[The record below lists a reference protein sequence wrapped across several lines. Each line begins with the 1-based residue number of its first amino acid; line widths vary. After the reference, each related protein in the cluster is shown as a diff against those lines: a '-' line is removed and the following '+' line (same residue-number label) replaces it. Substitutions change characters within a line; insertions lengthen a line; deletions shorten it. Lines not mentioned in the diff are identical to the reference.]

1 MFKKLTKLILGI
13 DAGNFKA
20 KVASVHGVDSFKTNI
35 CGWFER
41 DVEETF
47 GEDDM
52 SFEIDGK
59 KGYAGSIAEAE
70 DEFGDGTRYGD
81 SKAHSETKIRVL
93 LAIHRYMEKYNLA
106 ASSVYIVTGQP
117 IATHKEG
124 EKQQIIDLLKGK
136 HDYVVNGKRRK
147 ITIEDVKVSPEGS
160 GAFWSNPQPGTVRII
175 DVGSGTVNMG
185 TISDKK
191 FIHKSSG
198 TMDTGMETM
207 KNKNDLD
214 GMARGIVQATT
225 KLKWKKD
232 DTVLICGGIANLMLP
247 HIQKHYANAE
257 VLKPMLKT
265 ENETVTKKPI
275 YANAIAFYT
284 IAKGLYK

>member
-1 MFKKLTKLILGI
+1 MTKLILGI

-52 SFEIDGK
+52 SFEIDGR

-81 SKAHSETKIRVL
+81 TKAHDDTKIRVL

-106 ASSVYIVTGQP
+106 ASSVYIVVGQP
-117 IATHKEG
+117 IATHKVG
-124 EKQQIIDLLKGK
+124 EKQHIIDLLKGK

-147 ITIEDVKVSPEGS
+147 ITIEDVKVSPEGAS
-160 GAFWSNPQPGTVRII
+160 AFFSNPQKGDIRILDI
-175 DVGSGTVNMG
+175 GSGTVNMA

-198 TMDTGMETM
+198 TMNTGMETL
-207 KNKNDLD
+207 KNKDDLD
-214 GMARGIVQATT
+214 GMSRGIVQATT

-232 DTVLICGGIANLMLP
+232 DTVLLCGGIANLILP
-247 HIQKHYANAE
+247 NIKKHYANSE
-257 VLKPMLKT
+257 TLKPLLVT
-265 ENETVTKKPI
+265 EDETVTEKPI
-275 YANAIAFYT
+275 FANAIAFYN
-284 IAKGLYK
+284 IAKGVYK

>member
-1 MFKKLTKLILGI
+1 MTKLLLGI

-41 DVEETF
+41 DVQETF

-52 SFEIDGK
+52 SFEIDGR

-81 SKAHSETKIRVL
+81 SKAHDETKIRVL

-124 EKQQIIDLLKGK
+124 EKQLIIDLLKGK

-160 GAFWSNPQPGTVRII
+160 AAFLSNPNLGNGILHII
-175 DVGSGTVNMG
+175 DVGSGTVNMA
-185 TISDKK
+185 TVSEKR

-198 TMDTGMETM
+198 TMDTGIETL
-207 KNKNDLD
+207 KNRNDLE
-214 GMARGIVQATT
+214 GMSRGIIQATT

-232 DTVLICGGIANLMLP
+232 DTVFVCGGIANLMLP
-247 HIQKHYANAE
+247 HLQKHYVNAE
-257 VLKPMLKT
+257 VLKPLLAT
-265 ENETVTKKPI
+265 ETETVTEKPI
-275 YANAIAFYT
+275 YANAIAFYN
-284 IAKGLYK
+284 IAKGVYK

>member
-1 MFKKLTKLILGI
+1 MTKLILGI

-20 KVASVHGVDSFKTNI
+20 KSASVYGTDSFKTNI

-47 GEDDM
+47 GTDDM

-59 KGYAGSIAEAE
+59 KGFAGSIAEHE
-70 DEFGDGTRYGD
+70 DEFGNGTRYGNT
-81 SKAHSETKIRVL
+81 KAHDETKIRVL
-93 LAIHRYMEKYNLA
+93 LAIHRHLEKYDIA

-136 HDYVVNGKRRK
+136 HDYIVNGKRRK
-147 ITIEDVKVSPEGS
+147 ITIEDVKVTAEGS
-160 GAFWSNPQPGTVRII
+160 AAFWSHPQAGNVRILDI
-175 DVGSGTVNMG
+175 GSGTVNMA
-185 TISDKK
+185 TISDKR

-198 TMDTGMETM
+198 TMDTGIETL
-207 KNKNDLD
+207 KNRNDLE

-225 KLKWKKD
+225 KLKWKKG
-232 DTVLICGGIANLMLP
+232 DTVLVCGGIANLMLP
-247 HIQKHYANAE
+247 HVQKHFPNAE
-257 VLKPMLKT
+257 VLKPLLVT
-265 ENETVTKKPI
+265 ESETIEEKPMF
-275 YANAIAFYT
+275 ANAVAFYN
-284 IAKGLYK
+284 IAKGVYA

>member
-1 MFKKLTKLILGI
+1 MTKLILGI

-41 DVEETF
+41 DIEETF

-52 SFEIDGK
+52 EFEIDGR

-70 DEFGDGTRYGD
+70 DEFGDGTRYGNT
-81 SKAHSETKIRVL
+81 KAHDDTKIRVL
-93 LAIHRYMEKYNLA
+93 LAIHRYIEKYNLA
-106 ASSVYIVTGQP
+106 ASSVYIVVGQP
-117 IATHKEG
+117 IATHKAG

-147 ITIEDVKVSPEGS
+147 ITIEDVKVSPEGAS
-160 GAFWSNPQPGTVRII
+160 AFFSNPQKGDIRILDI
-175 DVGSGTVNMG
+175 GSGTVNMA
-185 TISDKK
+185 TLSEKK
-191 FIHKSSG
+191 FIHKTSG
-198 TMDTGMETM
+198 TMDTGMETL

-232 DTVLICGGIANLMLP
+232 DSVLVCGGIASLILP
-247 HIQKHYANAE
+247 HLKKHYVNAE
-257 VLKPMLKT
+257 LLKPVLVT
-265 ENETVTKKPI
+265 EDEAIIEKPI
-275 YANAIAFYT
+275 YANAIAFYN
-284 IAKGLYK
+284 IAKGVYK

>member
-1 MFKKLTKLILGI
+1 MTKLILGI

-41 DVEETF
+41 DVEEEY
-47 GEDDM
+47 EDFM
-52 SFEIDGK
+52 EFEIDGR

-70 DEFGDGTRYGD
+70 DEFGDGAQYGIT
-81 SKAHSETKIRVL
+81 KAHDDTKIRVL

-106 ASSVYIVTGQP
+106 ASSVYIVVGQP
-117 IATHKEG
+117 IATHKAG
-124 EKQQIIDLLKGK
+124 EKQHIIDLLKGK

-147 ITIEDVKVSPEGS
+147 ITIEEVTVSPEGAS
-160 GAFWSNPQPGTVRII
+160 AFFSNPQKGSISI
-175 DVGSGTVNMG
+175 LDVGSGTVNMAV
-185 TISDKK
+185 ISEKK

-198 TMDTGMETM
+198 TMDTGMETL

-232 DTVLICGGIANLMLP
+232 DTVFVCGGIANLILP
-247 HIQKHYANAE
+247 HLKKHYVNAE
-257 VLKPMLKT
+257 VLKAVLTT
-265 ENETVTKKPI
+265 EDEVIIEKPI
-275 YANAIAFYT
+275 FANAIAFYN
-284 IAKGLYK
+284 IAKGVYK